1 MKPSLQLKLG
11 QQLTLTPQLQ
21 QSIRL
26 LQMSTLELSHELEG
40 ILADNPLL
48 ERLDDPFEDS
58 VRIDAG
64 GGLDVRRAE
73 PGEFV
78 PEPESGARER
88 ADDDASGAGAADG
101 DGGAEESYSES
112 TGDEAFQGSGDG
124 ADDRF
129 SDWSTGSG
137 SGSGEDGDSGE
148 RAELGGLD
156 ESLREHLLEQ
166 LAMTNATARD
176 RGLTECLIDSLDGDG
191 LLESDLADLLEMLPP
206 ELAVESDELHAAL
219 RLLQS
224 FDPPGV
230 GARDLRESLLLQ
242 IDARRREAADDRIH
256 GGAEAPPERLQAEQ
270 FRIAREIVERYLPE
284 LAAGNFSKLA
294 RVLHCDDEA
303 LRAAQNFIR
312 TLAPRPG
319 SAYAAERPVYIVP
332 DLIVRRGRSG
342 WTVTLNDE
350 VIPKLRINEV
360 YAQVLKQH
368 RGTQGAMSGQLQ
380 EARWLIKN
388 VHQRFETILRVG
400 EAIVER
406 QSAFFTHGPIA
417 MKPMV
422 LREIA
427 ELLELHESTISRVT
441 THKYMLTPQGTF
453 ELKHF
458 FGSHV
463 GTDSGGTASST
474 AIRALIQ
481 ELIAAENPSR
491 PLADGQIA
499 DLLGEQGFVVA
510 RRTVAKYREALMIPP
525 VAQRK
530 VL

>member
-1 MKPSLQLKLG
+1 MKPSLQLRLG

-40 ILADNPLL
+40 ILAENPLL
-48 ERLDDPFEDS
+48 ERLDDPFDGS
-58 VRIDAG
+58 VRIDAD
-64 GGLDVRRAE
+64 GGLDARRAE
-73 PGEFV
+73 PGESV
-78 PEPESGARER
+78 PDGEAAARDGAE
-88 ADDDASGAGAADG
+88 GAGEGDADRGNDEAYG
-101 DGGAEESYSES
+101 DGS
-112 TGDEAFQGSGDG
+112 GDEAFQGADEGG
-124 ADDRF
+124 DDRF
-129 SDWSTGSG
+129 SDWSSGTGSG
-137 SGSGEDGDSGE
+137 SGEASDSDE
-148 RAELGGLD
+148 RPELGGLD
-156 ESLREHLLEQ
+156 ESLREHLLAQ
-166 LAMTNATARD
+166 LATTNASPRD
-176 RGLTECLIDSLDGDG
+176 RALTECLIDSLDGDG
-191 LLESDLADLLEMLPP
+191 LLDNDLEELLAMLPP
-206 ELAVESDELHAAL
+206 ELALESEELHTAL

-242 IDARRREAADDRIH
+242 IDAHVREAEDARRH
-256 GGAEAPPERLQAEQ
+256 AAAPRDLAQPEYLGV
-270 FRIAREIVERYLPE
+270 AREIVARYLPE
-284 LAAGNFSKLA
+284 LAAGNFSKLS
-294 RVLHCDDEA
+294 RVLHCDEET

-312 TLAPRPG
+312 TLSPRPG

-342 WTVTLNDE
+342 WTVTLNEE

-368 RGTQGAMSGQLQ
+368 RGTQSAMSGQLQ

-406 QSAFFTHGPIA
+406 QSAFFTHGAIA

-427 ELLELHESTISRVT
+427 EILELHESTVSRVT
-441 THKYMLTPQGTF
+441 THKYMLTPLGTF
-453 ELKHF
+453 ELKYF

-463 GTDSGGTASST
+463 GTEGGGTASST

-481 ELIAAENPSR
+481 ELIAAENPGR

-510 RRTVAKYREALMIPP
+510 RRTVAKYREALLIPP

>member
-1 MKPSLQLKLG
+1 MKPSLQLRLG

-40 ILADNPLL
+40 FLAENPLL

-64 GGLDVRRAE
+64 GGLDGRRAE
-73 PGEFV
+73 PAEFV
-78 PEPESGARER
+78 PERDSSAKEGAEGGSGDDARQEEDYGER
-88 ADDDASGAGAADG
+88 AG
-101 DGGAEESYSES
+101 E
-112 TGDEAFQGSGDG
+112 EAFQGREDG
-124 ADDRF
+124 GEDRV
-129 SDWSTGSG
+129 SDWSSGTG
-137 SGSGEDGDSGE
+137 SGSGEDSESGE
-148 RAELGGLD
+148 RPELGGLG

-166 LAMTNATARD
+166 LATTNATPRD
-176 RGLTECLIDSLDGDG
+176 RALTECLIESLDGDG
-191 LLESDLADLLEMLPP
+191 LLDSPLAEMLEMLPP
-206 ELAVESDELHAAL
+206 ELGVSIEELQTAL

-224 FDPPGV
+224 FEPPGV

-242 IDARRREAADDRIH
+242 IDARSREAADTH
-256 GGAEAPPERLQAEQ
+256 LHAGAGPAEDAAQ
-270 FRIAREIVERYLPE
+270 PAYLGIAREIVERYLPE

-294 RVLHCDDEA
+294 RVLHCDEEA

-312 TLAPRPG
+312 TLSPRPG

-332 DLIVRRGRSG
+332 DLIVRHGRSG

-406 QSAFFTHGPIA
+406 QSAFFTHGQIA

-427 ELLELHESTISRVT
+427 ELLELHESTVSRVT
-441 THKYMLTPQGTF
+441 THKYMLTPRGTF
-453 ELKHF
+453 ELKYF

-481 ELIAAENPSR
+481 DLIAAENPAR

-510 RRTVAKYREALMIPP
+510 RRTVAKYREALLIPP